1 MSDSHNHYAGT
12 APGDGSIMDPST
24 STAHNH
30 FVTHHTNHDVEHD
43 QPQQAN
49 TQLLPSHS
57 SSDTPLLSEE
67 DNGLAMVEEEEEMHH
82 FSQPK
87 PLSTRMKWVQ
97 VAIVGSLAFATPLGS
112 SIYTPALPQL
122 ISELSPSEDP
132 SLATL
137 TISAYIFGFS
147 TGPLLIAPLSAV
159 YGKVRLYRLCAVLWA
174 LFSALAAVAPNIWS
188 LVALRFLAGCV
199 GGTPMVLGSS
209 TVADLFDKEVR
220 GRALSFIAVGSVSA
234 PLVGPA
240 AGGRIAQSALGWR
253 GCFVLLACVG
263 VVNAALTF
271 VGLRES
277 APDGTSE
284 KSAAP
289 KKTAVLLRD
298 AAVRPLTIL
307 LHPSVASIVILSSF
321 FYSVQVWLYVD
332 VPARYEDVYS
342 FSPAEAGSVF
352 IFMGIGTLVG
362 LLVCG
367 TLSDRVIATR
377 AARSEDGEKR
387 AEHRL
392 PLTVSGGAIVSL
404 SMVLYSFGAE
414 RDTWWVIPACG
425 NALMG
430 MGLFAISMS
439 SALFLVDLSTKQAVS
454 TSAAMGLVRFAMGS
468 LSAMLMS
475 RLESSLGF
483 TVLHSGVIFCSCLAT
498 WFGYW
503 LFKNGKRLQNDKDLE
518 EFAYTSK

>member
-1 MSDSHNHYAGT
+1 MSH
-12 APGDGSIMDPST
+12 
-24 STAHNH
+24 
-30 FVTHHTNHDVEHD
+30 
-43 QPQQAN
+43 
-49 TQLLPSHS
+49 
-57 SSDTPLLSEE
+57 TPLLGEKHDE
-67 DNGLAMVEEEEEMHH
+67 PAAVEEGKGTTLHVFE
-82 FSQPK
+82 PK
-87 PLSTRMKWVQ
+87 PWSNWMKWVQ

-122 ISELSPSEDP
+122 ISELSPGEDP

-174 LFSALAAVAPNIWS
+174 LFSALAAAAPNIWS
-188 LVALRFLAGCV
+188 LVALRFLAGCA

-263 VVNAALTF
+263 VVNA
-271 VGLRES
+271 
-277 APDGTSE
+277 
-284 KSAAP
+284 
-289 KKTAVLLRD
+289 
-298 AAVRPLTIL
+298 
-307 LHPSVASIVILSSF
+307 
-321 FYSVQVWLYVD
+321 VWLYVD
-332 VPARYEDVYS
+332 VPARYEDIYS

-367 TLSDRVIATR
+367 TLSDRIIATC

-392 PLTVSGGAIVSL
+392 PLTVAGGAIVSFA
-404 SMVLYSFGAE
+404 MMLYSFGAE
-414 RDTWWVIPACG
+414 KDTWWVIPACG
-425 NALMG
+425 NALVG

-439 SALFLVDLSTKQAVS
+439 SALFLVDLSTKHAVS
-454 TSAAMGLVRFAMGS
+454 TSAAMGLVRFGMGS

-475 RLESSLGF
+475 RLQSSLGF
-483 TVLHSGVIFCSCLAT
+483 TFVHSAVIVGACLAT
-498 WFGYW
+498 WFGFW
-503 LFKNGKRLQNDKDLE
+503 LFKNGQRLQDDKDLE
-518 EFAYTSK
+518 DFAYASK